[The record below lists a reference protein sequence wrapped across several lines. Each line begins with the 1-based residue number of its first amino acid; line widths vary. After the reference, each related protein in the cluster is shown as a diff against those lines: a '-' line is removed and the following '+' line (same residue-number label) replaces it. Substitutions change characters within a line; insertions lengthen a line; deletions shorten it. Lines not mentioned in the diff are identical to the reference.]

1 MCNGKR
7 ENIEGSFLV
16 EQMIYFFLI
25 STFIVLLN
33 IRGGN
38 VVAIYVPK
46 NPGNNMPT
54 YYKGK

>member
-1 MCNGKR
+1 MEK

-16 EQMIYFFLI
+16 EQMIYFFPI